1 MITMITLP
9 AEIRFVRL
17 ASLVALKVAEIF
29 IDSLNPSQSDA
40 GFCDAFELSVSE
52 AFTNSVLHAEPSEQ
66 ENTIILSFCSN
77 SNNLTVTVSDS
88 NPPFAI
94 GAPSLDISSYPEN
107 GYGLFLI
114 HQLMDNVSYA
124 RENGTNRVSMTKQYH
139 MTEGNNL

>member
-1 MITMITLP
+1 MTTMMTLP
-9 AEIRFVRL
+9 SDIRYVRL
-17 ASLVALKVAEIF
+17 ASLAALKIAEIF
-29 IDSLNPSQSDA
+29 TECINTKMGNED
-40 GFCDAFELSVSE
+40 FCHAFELSVSE

>member
-52 AFTNSVLHAEPSEQ
+52 AFTNSVRYAKHPEQ
-66 ENTIILSFCSN
+66 DKTITISFDSDN
-77 SNNLTVTVSDS
+77 DKLTVSVSDTNS
-88 NPPFAI
+88 PFNPDTPLPDF
-94 GAPSLDISSYPEN
+94 STYPEN
-107 GYGLFLI
+107 GYGLLLI
-114 HQLMDNVSYA
+114 RQLMDSISYT
-124 RENGTNRVSMTKQYH
+124 REEGTNRISMTKQADCTQNH
-139 MTEGNNL
+139 NP